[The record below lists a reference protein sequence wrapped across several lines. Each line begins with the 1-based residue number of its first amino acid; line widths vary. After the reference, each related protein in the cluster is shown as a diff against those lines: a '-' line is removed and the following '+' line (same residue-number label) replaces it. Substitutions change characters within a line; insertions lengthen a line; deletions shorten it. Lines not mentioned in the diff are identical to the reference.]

1 MEGQRPLLV
10 EVQALTM
17 GAPPG
22 VPARRTTQG
31 IDGNRLA
38 LLLAVLQQ
46 RAGVPTQVHDVYASA
61 VGGVRLVEP
70 GLDLALCLAV
80 VSAIT
85 DRPLP
90 SDLVAFGEVGLGGEL
105 RQVAHAPRRLS
116 EAARLGFTRVIA
128 PRSVPEP
135 ETKDMRLV
143 RAATLPEALAA
154 CGLIP

>member
-1 MEGQRPLLV
+1 
-10 EVQALTM
+10 M

-90 SDLVAFGEVGLGGEL
+90 SDLVAFGEVGLGGEV

-116 EAARLGFTRVIA
+116 EAARLGFTTGDRPALGTRARDERHAARESGDVA
-128 PRSVPEP
+128 RSA
-135 ETKDMRLV
+135 R
-143 RAATLPEALAA
+143 RS
-154 CGLIP
+154 GLIP